1 MLDGK
6 KIDVN
11 SLSSMARSIWLAGL
25 GAYAKTNEKV
35 IDSADKAYETANAKF
50 QEFLAK
56 GEAMQ
61 SEATDKTR
69 TELDKISKQF
79 SAKLGLS
86 ASDEQQKVEALEQ
99 RIDGLTAAVTALVE
113 QKLAQVE
120 AAVAEQEIEVNE
132 TAQAQALPE
141 VAAVEIAEA
150 PETTDS
156 TISEQAVVE
165 TVEPSVSVEPA
176 SETLVA
182 ANETVT
188 SDTVTSDTSEKPA
201 PRRTT
206 ARRGRRNTKST
217 NSKA

>member
-69 TELDKISKQF
+69 TELDKVSMQF

-132 TAQAQALPE
+132 TAKAQALPE
-141 VAAVEIAEA
+141 VAAVEIAEV
-150 PETTDS
+150 PETIDS

-165 TVEPSVSVEPA
+165 AVESSASVEPA

-182 ANETVT
+182 ANEA
-188 SDTVTSDTSEKPA
+188 VTSDTSEKPA

-206 ARRGRRNTKST
+206 TRRGRRNTKST
-217 NSKA
+217 NSKV